1 MIALLLTLA
10 CGGGEPPAP
19 AAAPAPAPTPPKAA
33 VAPAVEV
40 GPDGPASITVPVL
53 DAVATDAA
61 SVEAGAKVFADRGCG
76 GCHKFGAKLVGPDL
90 VGLYARRTVPW
101 VERMILDPGVMVKQD
116 PQAKEMFRSLMV
128 EMPKQNV
135 SNEELPAL
143 LAYLK
148 AQGG

>member
-1 MIALLLTLA
+1 MVTLLLTLA

-19 AAAPAPAPTPPKAA
+19 AAAPASAPAPKPVA
-33 VAPAVEV
+33 APAVEV
-40 GPDGPASITVPVL
+40 GPDGPASISVPAL
-53 DAVATDAA
+53 DAVPSDPAA
-61 SVEAGAKVFADRGCG
+61 IEAGAKVFADRGCG
-76 GCHKFGAKLVGPDL
+76 GCHKFGEKLVGPDL
-90 VGLYARRTVPW
+90 NGLYARRTLPW
-101 VERMILDPGVMVKQD
+101 VERMILDPAVMVKQD

-135 SNEELPAL
+135 STEELPAL